1 MGGNA
6 GEKRGGREC
15 DRRVTGVKQGKGGSN
30 VPTNIDHVVLM
41 KSIAHRFAVSP
52 RHSALP
58 PRLTAMSTLP
68 APWANLRGM
77 RLRVVLA
84 GLMLIAVPFAAAC
97 AGDSGAAP
105 VVTYITPYAPPPTPT
120 VAGPSPTPIPPPE
133 LLLSAT
139 SVYQAGA
146 ILASLT
152 GEVSS
157 GTVTFLGRKQQ
168 LAKGT
173 QSLYTFLGVGV
184 LDPSGPAEIHV
195 EFTLKNGTKGTLTEP
210 VTIVATDWTVD
221 SLAFTDEQTANLLDP
236 KVVEAENQLL
246 AGVYATYTGEKL
258 WDGPWLVPAPGAI
271 TARMG
276 EQRSINGGPPSGH
289 HGGTDI
295 GNEEGTPVIA
305 ANSGRVVMVK
315 ELALHG
321 NMVII
326 DHGGGLLTG
335 YGHLSKF
342 AVQEG
347 QDVKGGDVI
356 GAVGNTG
363 LSTGAHLHWEVAS
376 YGVRLDALRFLDG
389 SNGF

>member
-1 MGGNA
+1 
-6 GEKRGGREC
+6 
-15 DRRVTGVKQGKGGSN
+15 
-30 VPTNIDHVVLM
+30 
-41 KSIAHRFAVSP
+41 
-52 RHSALP
+52 
-58 PRLTAMSTLP
+58 
-68 APWANLRGM
+68 M

-84 GLMLIAVPFAAAC
+84 GLILLAAPFAVAC

-105 VVTYITPYAPPPTPT
+105 VVTYITPYVPPPTPT
-120 VAGPSPTPIPPPE
+120 ATGPSPTPIPPPE

-152 GEVSS
+152 GDVSTGS
-157 GTVTFLGRKQQ
+157 ITFLGRRQQ
-168 LAKGT
+168 LAKGS
-173 QSLYTFLGVGV
+173 QSMFTFLGVGV
-184 LDPSGPAEIHV
+184 EDPAGPADIHV
-195 EFTLKNGTKGTLTEP
+195 EFTLKNGTKGTLTET
-210 VTIVATDWTVD
+210 VTILDTDWTVD

-236 KVVEAENQLL
+236 RVVEAENQLL
-246 AGVYATYTGEKL
+246 AGVYATYTGQKL

-295 GNEEGTPVIA
+295 GNEEGTPVVA
-305 ANSGRVVMVK
+305 ANAGRVVMVK
-315 ELALHG
+315 ELALRG
-321 NMVII
+321 KMIVI
-326 DHGGGLLTG
+326 DHGGGLLSG
-335 YGHLSKF
+335 YGHLSEF
-342 AVQEG
+342 AVTEG

-363 LSTGAHLHWEVAS
+363 LSTGAHLHWEVSS
-376 YGVRLDALRFLDG
+376 YGILLDGLRFVDG